1 MIVLLQSSLT
11 RDILVFRENT
21 IVTDKFVFIDT
32 TPQYFKDEI
41 RQLDPTKAS
50 IGNDIPAKMLINSNE
65 VVSDY
70 LAEIYNN
77 FTI

>member
-1 MIVLLQSSLT
+1 M
-11 RDILVFRENT
+11 
-21 IVTDKFVFIDT
+21 FVFIDK
-32 TPQYFKDEI
+32 TPQNFKDEI

-70 LAEIYNN
+70 LADIYI
-77 FTI
+77 TTLKMMKHILHP